1 MFDGWGD
8 RPFITAAL
16 VRSVETAD
24 AALRDGVDGIIVFW
38 PFFRVMMQSH
48 LTDEW
53 NKTFLGEWNSMHEA
67 GLLNDL
73 PVQSH

>member
-1 MFDGWGD
+1 MLDGWED

-24 AALRDGVDGIIVFW
+24 AAFRDGADGIIIFW
-38 PFFRVMMQSH
+38 PILKDMMHSH

-53 NKTFLGEWNSMHEA
+53 NKTFLDEWNSMHNA